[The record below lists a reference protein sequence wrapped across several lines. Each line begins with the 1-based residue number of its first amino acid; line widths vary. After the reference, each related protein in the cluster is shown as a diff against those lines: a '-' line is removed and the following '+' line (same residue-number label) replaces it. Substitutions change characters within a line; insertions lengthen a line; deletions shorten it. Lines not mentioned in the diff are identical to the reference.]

1 VTTSE
6 YRLSHIR
13 GMKRH
18 IEVSSSRRKQRKAH
32 FTAPSHLKRKI
43 MSSHLSKDL
52 KKKYN
57 VRAVPVRKDDE
68 VLVVRGPLKGN
79 KGKVI
84 QVYRARWCIYIEKL
98 TKQKLNGQPINIP
111 IDPSK
116 VVITKLKID
125 KDRNDL
131 LARKERTL
139 SLKMKGG
146 KYTGKDVGMG
156 VD

>member
-1 VTTSE
+1 
-6 YRLSHIR
+6 
-13 GMKRH
+13 MKRH

>member
-1 VTTSE
+1 
-6 YRLSHIR
+6 
-13 GMKRH
+13 MKRH
-18 IEVSSSRRKQRKAH
+18 QEVSSSRRKQRKAH

>member
-1 VTTSE
+1 
-6 YRLSHIR
+6 
-13 GMKRH
+13 
-18 IEVSSSRRKQRKAH
+18 
-32 FTAPSHLKRKI
+32 